1 MGHRYNQGNEGKA
14 KLKVGVEEVTF
25 FFLLVVPCKGGNL
38 QKIVGQSQDRNM
50 GWEYEIGRNETLY

>member
-25 FFLLVVPCKGGNL
+25 FFGGSAL
-38 QKIVGQSQDRNM
+38 QRRGFTGDCGSKSRQGYGVGV
-50 GWEYEIGRNETLY
+50 